1 MSQKLNKFLILVITA
16 TMLLTACGGPAP
28 VDDTA
33 VSEAEARIAEL
44 EAALEESSET
54 GVSEEELAELQAQLE
69 AAQEAA
75 QEVAAPELP
84 MDLDVFHEADID
96 WRALSDEAGDEGLS
110 LYVAVVKHT
119 YTDSLLPLI
128 PVFEELTGIKVHY
141 DVLPQAEYWP
151 KLGVDL
157 SSGAGLI
164 DVYMTGPE
172 IVWAY
177 VPPGWAEPLDGYI
190 NDPALTD
197 SDWYG
202 QEDFYEAA
210 WDANRWDGELGHG
223 GYGSGPVYA
232 VPVTFEIMNLT
243 YRPSLLEEA
252 GVEIDEG
259 WPHTWDDVIE
269 AAKAT
274 TKDTDGDGEIDQ
286 YGILTRGASSWT
298 SMFGG
303 YSNLFYSWGAL
314 DFDENMKPVVNSEA
328 GIEATEMWV
337 DLVQTAAPPDVTD
350 YQWYQVSQGF
360 ASGNAAMVIDCDWW
374 AAATYEQPDISQVA
388 GDLAYATTPPGPDGE
403 KVQDIWFWSLG
414 INGASYKKDAAWLF
428 VQWAT
433 SEPVMRLAT
442 LEHNN
447 WNPPRESVWNDPEV
461 VAVTEQWAN
470 YREVVEEN
478 RLNAK
483 VPHAVNPLIAAV
495 GDAWWGNVQDA
506 ILGTITVE
514 EALDNA
520 AKEMYNIMERGG
532 YYE

>member
-1 MSQKLNKFLILVITA
+1 M
-16 TMLLTACGGPAP
+16 
-28 VDDTA
+28 
-33 VSEAEARIAEL
+33 
-44 EAALEESSET
+44 
-54 GVSEEELAELQAQLE
+54 
-69 AAQEAA
+69 
-75 QEVAAPELP
+75 
-84 MDLDVFHEADID
+84 
-96 WRALSDEAGDEGLS
+96 
-110 LYVAVVKHT
+110 
-119 YTDSLLPLI
+119 
-128 PVFEELTGIKVHY
+128 
-141 DVLPQAEYWP
+141 
-151 KLGVDL
+151 
-157 SSGAGLI
+157 
-164 DVYMTGPE
+164 
-172 IVWAY
+172 
-177 VPPGWAEPLDGYI
+177 
-190 NDPALTD
+190 
-197 SDWYG
+197 
-202 QEDFYEAA
+202 
-210 WDANRWDGELGHG
+210 
-223 GYGSGPVYA
+223 
-232 VPVTFEIMNLT
+232 
-243 YRPSLLEEA
+243 EEA

-286 YGILTRGASSWT
+286 YGILTRGHRAWP

-303 YSNLFYSWGAL
+303 YSNLYYSWGAL
-314 DFDENMKPVVNSEA
+314 DFDENMMPVVNSEA

-388 GDLAYATTPPGPDGE
+388 GELAYATTPPGPDGE

-461 VAVTEQWAN
+461 VALTEEWAN

-506 ILGTITVE
+506 ILGTVSVE
-514 EALDNA
+514 EALDKASN
-520 AKEMYNIMERGG
+520 EMYNIMDMGG